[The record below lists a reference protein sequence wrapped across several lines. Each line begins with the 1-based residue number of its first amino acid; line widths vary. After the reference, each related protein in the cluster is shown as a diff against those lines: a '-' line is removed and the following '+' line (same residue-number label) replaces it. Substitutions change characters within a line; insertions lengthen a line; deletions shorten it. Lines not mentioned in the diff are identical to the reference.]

1 MQLALTLG
9 LVVTLIARFS
19 ELVFCMDLMFV
30 IPLDQIC
37 HSCMHCQEK
46 TSCIKKEC
54 IARVSG
60 LKALFSLK
68 ICLLTPK
75 AEQKEQQESSA
86 AQLIQMLIRNEIYS
100 VISIHCR
107 NMR

>member
-60 LKALFSLK
+60 LKA
-68 ICLLTPK
+68 
-75 AEQKEQQESSA
+75 
-86 AQLIQMLIRNEIYS
+86 
-100 VISIHCR
+100 
-107 NMR
+107 